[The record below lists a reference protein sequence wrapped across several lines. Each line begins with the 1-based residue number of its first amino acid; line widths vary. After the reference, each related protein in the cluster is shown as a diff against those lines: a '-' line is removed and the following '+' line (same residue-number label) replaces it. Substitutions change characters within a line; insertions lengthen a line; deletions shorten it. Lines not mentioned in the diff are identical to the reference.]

1 MVENDLF
8 PAIAESEEML
18 SSSPKNNFWQM
29 FLRFF
34 LRRVWWI
41 GGITFFTTTVAL
53 VIAFL
58 KPSIYKGN
66 FYLLV
71 EPITAAG
78 KLSNSSTLTRTEGI
92 PEEALVSLDYPTNL
106 IFLQSPGMTLRI
118 AQDVS
123 KKIDRKQ
130 VNEIWKDLR
139 ENFEVEWARSPTTG
153 PTKIFKVSYK
163 GEDPTEVQ
171 TVLDIASE
179 TFVKYST
186 EDRETSIKAGVKFI
200 DKQLPALQQTL
211 NNLKNKQKQIRQQ
224 YDLVDPTAKNALLL
238 EQVDELSKQKATI
251 ERQLLSL
258 KTLSK
263 SLQQQLGISSEDA
276 LVLASLNQ
284 DPERLSLQK
293 ELLDIQSQL
302 INTQSVFTDKSVRV
316 ENLEERSRNVS
327 NLLRKRTQELLKQ
340 FSTSVSINS
349 PILGDFQ
356 DPIRLKLIEQFV
368 DTTNQIKA
376 LESQL
381 PSLSSERQQVDDT
394 VKKLPIIINQY
405 TALEREIKLTE
416 EVLDKLLVQR
426 ETLKVE
432 SAQELPWQL
441 ISKPQIPLDEKGLP
455 SGEAPK
461 RLNIILAGFGGGL
474 LLSTLFTFFW
484 EKYKDIFFSADDVED
499 ILALPLFGRVPK
511 YHNSVVSKSP
521 PFSLKKSQQSKVS
534 KQPKIS
540 KQASTS
546 QKLESLERLENDAT
560 LAPSKNIAD
569 KSLNNNSLPLNWLV
583 FVNVFDDMY
592 AELSFYYRT
601 PPLRAITISSI
612 EPGDGQSLVALNLA
626 IAATKKGKRV
636 LLVDASGKKST
647 LCHRLNLTGQKG
659 FNYLLTHNVDLES
672 VIQEVPQN
680 SNLYVVASSTEDR
693 ISSQHLWSKMEY
705 IMSEFQERFD
715 LVIYDLPHFNETT
728 DVYFMTACTDGMLL
742 VVGVNKTKQSS
753 AKKVLKKA
761 SDLRLPLLGAIANFV
776 EME

>member
-8 PAIAESEEML
+8 PAIAETEEML
-18 SSSPKNNFWQM
+18 PSPPKNNFWQM
-29 FLRFF
+29 FLRFC
-34 LRRVWWI
+34 LRRIWWI
-41 GGITFFTTTVAL
+41 GGFTFFATTVAL
-53 VIAFL
+53 AMAFR
-58 KPSIYKGN
+58 KPSIYQGN

-92 PEEALVSLDYPTNL
+92 PQEALVSLDYPTNL

-123 KKIDRKQ
+123 KKISRRPI
-130 VNEIWKDLR
+130 NAIWKDLR
-139 ENFEVEWARSPTTG
+139 DNFEVEWVKSATTG

-179 TFVKYST
+179 TFVTYST

-238 EQVDELSKQKATI
+238 EQVDDLTKQKTTI

-258 KTLSK
+258 KTLST
-263 SLQQQLGISSEDA
+263 SLQQQLGISSADA

-302 INTQSVFTDKSVRV
+302 INAQSVFTDKSVRV
-316 ENLEERSRNVS
+316 ENLEERSRNVR

-340 FSTSVSINS
+340 FSTSVSIDS
-349 PILGDFQ
+349 SILSDFQ

-368 DTTNQIKA
+368 ETTNQIKA

-381 PSLSSERQQVDDT
+381 PSISSERQQVDDT
-394 VKKLPIIINQY
+394 VKKLPSIINQY

-461 RLNIILAGFGGGL
+461 RLNLILAGFGGGL
-474 LLSTLFTFFW
+474 LLSVLLAFFW

-499 ILALPLFGRVPK
+499 VLALPLFGRVPQ
-511 YHNSVVSKSP
+511 YDTSVVLKSRT
-521 PFSLKKSQQSKVS
+521 FSVKKSQHSKVS
-534 KQPKIS
+534 KQPN
-540 KQASTS
+540 TS
-546 QKLESLERLENDAT
+546 RKSGPLERLKNVAT
-560 LAPSKNIAD
+560 LDPPNNIAN
-569 KSLNNNSLPLNWLV
+569 KSWNNNSLPLNWLI

-612 EPGDGQSLVALNLA
+612 EPGDGQSLIALNLA

-680 SNLYVVASSTEDR
+680 SNLYVVASPTEDR
-693 ISSQHLWSKMEY
+693 ISSQHLWSRMEY
-705 IMSEFQERFD
+705 IMSELQERFD

-728 DVYFMTACTDGMLL
+728 DVYFMTSCTDGMLL

-753 AKKVLKKA
+753 TKKVLKKA
-761 SDLRLPLLGAIANFV
+761 TDLRLPLLGAIANFV
-776 EME
+776 EPE

>member
-8 PAIAESEEML
+8 PALAETEETL
-18 SSSPKNNFWQM
+18 QQLPLYKTFFWK
-29 FLRFF
+29 FFIRFF
-34 LRRVWWI
+34 LRRIWWI
-41 GGITFFTTTVAL
+41 GGITFFTTTVVL

-92 PEEALVSLDYPTNL
+92 PQEALVSLDYPTNL

-123 KKIDRKQ
+123 KKISRRPI
-130 VNEIWKDLR
+130 NAIWKDLR
-139 ENFEVEWARSPTTG
+139 ENFEVEWVKSSTTG
-153 PTKIFKVSYK
+153 PTKIFRVTYK

-200 DKQLPALQQTL
+200 DKQLPAVQQTL

-238 EQVDELSKQKATI
+238 EQVDELSKQKSTI

-461 RLNIILAGFGGGL
+461 RLNLILAGFGGGL
-474 LLSTLFTFFW
+474 LLSTLLAFFW
-484 EKYKDIFFSADDVED
+484 EKYKDVFFSAEDIED
-499 ILALPLFGRVPK
+499 ILALPVFGRVPK
-511 YHNSVVSKSP
+511 YDTSVVSKSR

-540 KQASTS
+540 KQPNKS
-546 QKLESLERLENDAT
+546 QKLESLERLENAAT
-560 LAPSKNIAD
+560 LAD
-569 KSLNNNSLPLNWLV
+569 KSWNNNSLPLNWLV

-612 EPGDGQSLVALNLA
+612 EPGDGQSLIALNLA

-647 LCHRLNLTGQKG
+647 LCHRFNLTGQKG
-659 FNYLLTHNVDLES
+659 FNYLLTHNIDLES

-680 SNLYVVASSTEDR
+680 SNLYVVASSTEDK

-705 IMSEFQERFD
+705 IMSELQERFD
-715 LVIYDLPHFNETT
+715 LVIYELPHFNETT
-728 DVYFMTACTDGMLL
+728 DVYFMTSCTDGMLL

-776 EME
+776 EIE

>member
-1 MVENDLF
+1 VVENDLF
-8 PAIAESEEML
+8 PAIAETEEML
-18 SSSPKNNFWQM
+18 PSSPKNNFWQM
-29 FLRFF
+29 FIRFS
-34 LRRVWWI
+34 LRRIWWI
-41 GGITFFTTTVAL
+41 GGITFFTTTVGL

-58 KPSIYKGN
+58 RPSIYAGN

-92 PEEALVSLDYPTNL
+92 PQEALVSLDYPTNL

-123 KKIDRKQ
+123 KQISRRPI
-130 VNEIWKDLR
+130 NAIWKDLR
-139 ENFEVEWARSPTTG
+139 ENFEVEWVRSQTTG
-153 PTKIFKVSYK
+153 PTKIFKVTYK
-163 GEDPTEVQ
+163 GKDPTEVQ

-179 TFVKYST
+179 TFVKYSS

-238 EQVDELSKQKATI
+238 EQVDDLSKQKSTI

-258 KTLSK
+258 KTLST
-263 SLQQQLGISSEDA
+263 SLQQQLGISSQDA

-316 ENLEERSRNVS
+316 ESLEERSRNVS

-340 FSTSVSINS
+340 FSTSVSIDS
-349 PILGDFQ
+349 PILSDFQ
-356 DPIRLKLIEQFV
+356 DPICLKLIEQFV

-394 VKKLPIIINQY
+394 VKKLPSIINQY
-405 TALEREIKLTE
+405 TALEREIKLAE
-416 EVLDKLLVQR
+416 EVLDKLLIQR

-455 SGEAPK
+455 TGDAPK

-474 LLSTLFTFFW
+474 LLSTLLAFFW

-511 YHNSVVSKSP
+511 YDTSVFSKSL
-521 PFSLKKSQQSKVS
+521 PFSLKKFQRSKAS
-534 KQPKIS
+534 KQPK
-540 KQASTS
+540 KS
-546 QKLESLERLENDAT
+546 QKLERLERLENVAT
-560 LAPSKNIAD
+560 RDLPKNIAD
-569 KSLNNNSLPLNWLV
+569 KSWNSNSPPSNWLV

-601 PPLRAITISSI
+601 PPLRAITISSV
-612 EPGDGQSLVALNLA
+612 EAGDGQSLIALNLA

-636 LLVDASGKKST
+636 LLVDASGKNST

-659 FNYLLTHNVDLES
+659 FNYLLTHNIDLES
-672 VIQEVPQN
+672 VIQQVPQN

-693 ISSQHLWSKMEY
+693 ISSQHLWSRMEY
-705 IMSEFQERFD
+705 IMSELQERFD

-728 DVYFMTACTDGMLL
+728 DVYFMTSCTDGMLL
-742 VVGVNKTKQSS
+742 VVGVNKTKQSA

-761 SDLRLPLLGAIANFV
+761 TDLRLPLLGAIANFV
-776 EME
+776 ELE

>member
-1 MVENDLF
+1 MVENDLS
-8 PAIAESEEML
+8 PAIAETEETL
-18 SSSPKNNFWQM
+18 QQLPLYKTFFWK
-29 FLRFF
+29 FCIRFF
-34 LRRVWWI
+34 LRRIWWI
-41 GGITFFTTTVAL
+41 GSLTFFTTTVAL
-53 VIAFL
+53 AMAFR
-58 KPSIYKGN
+58 KPSIYQGN

-92 PEEALVSLDYPTNL
+92 PQEALVSLDYPTNL

-123 KKIDRKQ
+123 KKISRRPI
-130 VNEIWKDLR
+130 NAIWKDLR
-139 ENFEVEWARSPTTG
+139 DNFEVEWVKSATTG

-163 GEDPTEVQ
+163 GQDPTEVQ

-179 TFVKYST
+179 TFVTYST

-238 EQVDELSKQKATI
+238 EQVDDLTKQKTTI

-258 KTLSK
+258 KTLST
-263 SLQQQLGISSEDA
+263 SLQQQLGISSADA

-302 INTQSVFTDKSVRV
+302 INAQSVFTDKSVRV
-316 ENLEERSRNVS
+316 ENLEERSRNVR

-340 FSTSVSINS
+340 FSTSVSIDS
-349 PILGDFQ
+349 PILSDFQ

-368 DTTNQIKA
+368 ETTNQIKA

-381 PSLSSERQQVDDT
+381 PSISSERQQVDDT
-394 VKKLPIIINQY
+394 VKKLPSIINQY

-461 RLNIILAGFGGGL
+461 RLNLILAGFGGGL
-474 LLSTLFTFFW
+474 LLSVLLAFFW
-484 EKYKDIFFSADDVED
+484 EKYKDVFFSADDIED
-499 ILALPLFGRVPK
+499 ILALPLFGRVPQ
-511 YHNSVVSKSP
+511 YDTSVVSKSRT
-521 PFSLKKSQQSKVS
+521 FSVKKSQHSKVS
-534 KQPKIS
+534 KQPN
-540 KQASTS
+540 TS
-546 QKLESLERLENDAT
+546 RKSGPLERLKNVAT
-560 LAPSKNIAD
+560 LDPPNNIAN
-569 KSLNNNSLPLNWLV
+569 KSWNNNSIPLNWLI

-636 LLVDASGKKST
+636 LLVDASGKRST

-680 SNLYVVASSTEDR
+680 SNLYVVASPTEDR
-693 ISSQHLWSKMEY
+693 ISSQHLWSRMEY
-705 IMSEFQERFD
+705 IMSELQERFD

-728 DVYFMTACTDGMLL
+728 DVYFMTSCTDGMLL

-753 AKKVLKKA
+753 TKKVLKKA
-761 SDLRLPLLGAIANFV
+761 TDLRLPLLGAIANFV
-776 EME
+776 EPE

>member
-8 PAIAESEEML
+8 PAIAETEEIL
-18 SSSPKNNFWQM
+18 PSSSKNNFWQM

-41 GGITFFTTTVAL
+41 GGFTFFTTTVAL
-53 VIAFL
+53 VFAFL
-58 KPSIYKGN
+58 KPSIYTGN

-92 PEEALVSLDYPTNL
+92 PQEALVSLDYPTNL

-123 KKIDRKQ
+123 KRISRRPINA
-130 VNEIWKDLR
+130 VWKDLR
-139 ENFEVEWARSPTTG
+139 ENFEVEWARSATTG
-153 PTKIFKVSYK
+153 PTKIFKVSYR

-200 DKQLPALQQTL
+200 DKQLPSLQQTL

-224 YDLVDPTAKNALLL
+224 HDLVDPTAKNALLL
-238 EQVDELSKQKATI
+238 EQVDDLSKQKSTI

-258 KTLSK
+258 NTLSK
-263 SLQQQLGISSEDA
+263 SLQQQLGISSADA

-293 ELLDIQSQL
+293 ELLEIQSQL

-340 FSTSVSINS
+340 FSTSVSIDS
-349 PILGDFQ
+349 PILSDFQ

-368 DTTNQIKA
+368 ETTNQIKA

-394 VKKLPIIINQY
+394 VKKLPTIINQY

-455 SGEAPK
+455 SGDAPK
-461 RLNIILAGFGGGL
+461 RLNLIMAGFGGGL
-474 LLSTLFTFFW
+474 LLSTLLVFFW
-484 EKYKDIFFSADDVED
+484 EKYKDVFFSADDIED

-511 YHNSVVSKSP
+511 YDNSVFSKFRP
-521 PFSLKKSQQSKVS
+521 LSLKKSHQSKGS
-534 KQPKIS
+534 KQSKKSPKS
-540 KQASTS
+540 GP
-546 QKLESLERLENDAT
+546 LERLENVAT
-560 LAPSKNIAD
+560 LERPNNIAD
-569 KSLNNNSLPLNWLV
+569 KSWNNNSPPLNWLV

-612 EPGDGQSLVALNLA
+612 EPGDGQSLIALNLA

-636 LLVDASGKKST
+636 LLVDASGKKSM
-647 LCHRLNLTGQKG
+647 LCHQLNLTGQKG

-672 VIQEVPQN
+672 VIQQVPQN
-680 SNLYVVASSTEDR
+680 SNLYVVASPTEDR
-693 ISSQHLWSKMEY
+693 ISSQHLWSRMEY
-705 IMSEFQERFD
+705 IMSELQERFD

-728 DVYFMTACTDGMLL
+728 DVYFMTSCTDGMLL
-742 VVGVNKTKQSS
+742 VVGVNKTKHSS

-761 SDLRLPLLGAIANFV
+761 TDLRLPLLGAIANFV
-776 EME
+776 EIE

>member
-8 PAIAESEEML
+8 PAIAETEEIL
-18 SSSPKNNFWQM
+18 PSPPKNNFWQM

-34 LRRVWWI
+34 VRRVWWI
-41 GGITFFTTTVAL
+41 GGFTFFTTTVAL

-58 KPSIYKGN
+58 RPSTYTGN

-78 KLSNSSTLTRTEGI
+78 KLSNSSTLTRTQGI
-92 PEEALVSLDYPTNL
+92 PQEELVSLDYPTNL

-118 AQDVS
+118 ARDVS
-123 KKIDRKQ
+123 QKVSRRQI
-130 VNEIWKDLR
+130 NEIWKDLR
-139 ENFEVEWARSPTTG
+139 ENFSVEWVRSAATG

-163 GEDPTEVQ
+163 GEDPTEVK

-179 TFVKYST
+179 TFVKYSS

-238 EQVDELSKQKATI
+238 EQVDELTKQKSTI

-258 KTLSK
+258 KTLST
-263 SLQQQLGISSEDA
+263 SLQQQLGISSADA

-293 ELLDIQSQL
+293 ELLEIQSQL

-327 NLLRKRTQELLKQ
+327 NLLRKRTEELLKQ

-349 PILGDFQ
+349 PILSDFQ

-368 DTTNQIKA
+368 ETTNQIKA

-394 VKKLPIIINQY
+394 VKKLPTIINQY

-441 ISKPQIPLDEKGLP
+441 ISKPQIPLDEKGFP
-455 SGEAPK
+455 SGDAPN
-461 RLNIILAGFGGGL
+461 RLNIILAGFSGGL
-474 LLSTLFTFFW
+474 LLSTLLVFCW
-484 EKYKDIFFSADDVED
+484 EKYKDLFFSADDIED
-499 ILALPLFGRVPK
+499 VLALPLFGRVPK
-511 YHNSVVSKSP
+511 YDASVFSKSP
-521 PFSLKKSQQSKVS
+521 PLSVKKSQQSKVS
-534 KQPKIS
+534 KQPK
-540 KQASTS
+540 KLQTS
-546 QKLESLERLENDAT
+546 NSLERLESVAT
-560 LAPSKNIAD
+560 LDFPKNSAD
-569 KSLNNNSLPLNWLV
+569 KSWNNPSPPLNWLV

-612 EPGDGQSLVALNLA
+612 EPGDGQSLIALNLA

-680 SNLYVVASSTEDR
+680 SNLYVVASPTEDR
-693 ISSQHLWSKMEY
+693 ISSQHLWSRMEY
-705 IMSEFQERFD
+705 IMSELQERFD

-728 DVYFMTACTDGMLL
+728 DVYFMTSCTDGMLL
-742 VVGVNKTKQSS
+742 VVGVNKTKHSS

-761 SDLRLPLLGAIANFV
+761 NDLRLPLLGAIANFV
-776 EME
+776 ELE

>member
-8 PAIAESEEML
+8 PAIAETEEML
-18 SSSPKNNFWQM
+18 PSSPKNNFWQM
-29 FLRFF
+29 FIRFS
-34 LRRVWWI
+34 LRRIWWI
-41 GGITFFTTTVAL
+41 GGITFFTTTVGL

-58 KPSIYKGN
+58 RPSIYAGN

-92 PEEALVSLDYPTNL
+92 PQEALVSLDYPTNL

-123 KKIDRKQ
+123 KQISRRPINA
-130 VNEIWKDLR
+130 VWKDLR
-139 ENFEVEWARSPTTG
+139 ENFEVEWVRSQTTG
-153 PTKIFKVSYK
+153 PTKIFKVTYK

-179 TFVKYST
+179 TFVKYSS

-238 EQVDELSKQKATI
+238 EQVDDLSKQKSTI

-258 KTLSK
+258 KTLST
-263 SLQQQLGISSEDA
+263 SLQQQLGISSQDA

-316 ENLEERSRNVS
+316 ESLEERSRNVS

-340 FSTSVSINS
+340 FSTSVSIDS
-349 PILGDFQ
+349 PILSDFQ

-394 VKKLPIIINQY
+394 VKKLPSIINQY
-405 TALEREIKLTE
+405 TALEREIKLAE
-416 EVLDKLLVQR
+416 EVLDKLLIQR

-455 SGEAPK
+455 TGDAPK

-474 LLSTLFTFFW
+474 LLSTLLAFFW

-511 YHNSVVSKSP
+511 YDTSVFSKSL
-521 PFSLKKSQQSKVS
+521 PFSLKKFQRSKAS
-534 KQPKIS
+534 KQPK
-540 KQASTS
+540 KS
-546 QKLESLERLENDAT
+546 QKLERLERLENVAT
-560 LAPSKNIAD
+560 RDLPKNIAD
-569 KSLNNNSLPLNWLV
+569 KSWNSNSPPSNWLV

-601 PPLRAITISSI
+601 PPLRAITISSV
-612 EPGDGQSLVALNLA
+612 EAGDGQSLIALNLA

-636 LLVDASGKKST
+636 LLVDASGKNST

-659 FNYLLTHNVDLES
+659 FNYLLTHNIDLES
-672 VIQEVPQN
+672 VIQQVPQN

-693 ISSQHLWSKMEY
+693 ISSQHLWSRMEY
-705 IMSEFQERFD
+705 IMSELQERFD

-728 DVYFMTACTDGMLL
+728 DVYFMTSCTDGMLL
-742 VVGVNKTKQSS
+742 VVGVNKTKQSA

-761 SDLRLPLLGAIANFV
+761 TDLRLPLLGAIANFV
-776 EME
+776 EIE

>member
-8 PAIAESEEML
+8 PAIAETEETL
-18 SSSPKNNFWQM
+18 QQLPLYKTFFWK
-29 FLRFF
+29 FFIRFF
-34 LRRVWWI
+34 LRRIWWI
-41 GGITFFTTTVAL
+41 GGITFFTTTVVL

-92 PEEALVSLDYPTNL
+92 PQEALVSLDYPTNL

-123 KKIDRKQ
+123 KKISRRPI
-130 VNEIWKDLR
+130 NAIWKDLR
-139 ENFEVEWARSPTTG
+139 ENFEVEWVKSSTTG
-153 PTKIFKVSYK
+153 PTKIFRVTYK

-238 EQVDELSKQKATI
+238 EQVDELSKQKSTI

-461 RLNIILAGFGGGL
+461 RLNLILAGFGGGL
-474 LLSTLFTFFW
+474 LLSTLLAFFW
-484 EKYKDIFFSADDVED
+484 EKYKDVFFSAEDIED
-499 ILALPLFGRVPK
+499 ILALPVFGRVPK
-511 YHNSVVSKSP
+511 YDTSVVSKSR

-540 KQASTS
+540 KQPNKS
-546 QKLESLERLENDAT
+546 QKLESLERLENAAT
-560 LAPSKNIAD
+560 LAD
-569 KSLNNNSLPLNWLV
+569 KSWNNNSLPLNWLV

-680 SNLYVVASSTEDR
+680 SNLYVVASPTEDR
-693 ISSQHLWSKMEY
+693 ISSQHLWSRMEY
-705 IMSEFQERFD
+705 IMSELQERFD

-728 DVYFMTACTDGMLL
+728 DVYFMTSCTDGMLL
-742 VVGVNKTKQSS
+742 VVGVNKTKHSS

-761 SDLRLPLLGAIANFV
+761 TDLRLPLLGAIANFV
-776 EME
+776 EPE

>member
-8 PAIAESEEML
+8 PAIAETEEML
-18 SSSPKNNFWQM
+18 PSSPKNNFWQM
-29 FLRFF
+29 FVRFS
-34 LRRVWWI
+34 LRRIWWI
-41 GGITFFTTTVAL
+41 GGITFFTTTVGLA
-53 VIAFL
+53 IAFL
-58 KPSIYKGN
+58 KPSIYAGN

-92 PEEALVSLDYPTNL
+92 PQEALVSLDYPTNL

-123 KKIDRKQ
+123 KQISRRPINA
-130 VNEIWKDLR
+130 VWKDLR
-139 ENFEVEWARSPTTG
+139 ENFEVEWVRSSATG
-153 PTKIFKVSYK
+153 PTKIFKVTYK

-179 TFVKYST
+179 TFVKYSS

-211 NNLKNKQKQIRQQ
+211 SNLKNKQKQIRQQ

-238 EQVDELSKQKATI
+238 EQVDDLSKQKMTI

-258 KTLSK
+258 KTLST
-263 SLQQQLGISSEDA
+263 SLQQQLGISSQDA

-302 INTQSVFTDKSVRV
+302 INTQSVFTDKSVKV

-340 FSTSVSINS
+340 FSTSVSIDS
-349 PILGDFQ
+349 PILSDFQ

-368 DTTNQIKA
+368 ETTNQIKA

-381 PSLSSERQQVDDT
+381 PSLTSERQQVDDT
-394 VKKLPIIINQY
+394 VKKLPTIINQY
-405 TALEREIKLTE
+405 TALEREIKLAE

-441 ISKPQIPLDEKGLP
+441 ISKPQIPLDEKGFP
-455 SGEAPK
+455 TGDAPK
-461 RLNIILAGFGGGL
+461 RLEIILAGFGGGL
-474 LLSTLFTFFW
+474 LLSTLLAFFW

-499 ILALPLFGRVPK
+499 VLALPLFGRVPR
-511 YHNSVVSKSP
+511 YDTSVFSKSL
-521 PFSLKKSQQSKVS
+521 PFSLKKARQSKVS
-534 KQPKIS
+534 KQPK
-540 KQASTS
+540 KL
-546 QKLESLERLENDAT
+546 QKLESLERAESVAT
-560 LAPSKNIAD
+560 LDPPQNIAD
-569 KSLNNNSLPLNWLV
+569 KSWNSNSPPPNWLV

-601 PPLRAITISSI
+601 PPLRAITISSV
-612 EPGDGQSLVALNLA
+612 EPGDGQSLIALNLA

-636 LLVDASGKKST
+636 LLVDASGKNST

-659 FNYLLTHNVDLES
+659 FNYLLTHNIDLES
-672 VIQEVPQN
+672 VIQQVPQN

-693 ISSQHLWSKMEY
+693 ISSQHLWSRMEY
-705 IMSEFQERFD
+705 IMSELQERFD

-728 DVYFMTACTDGMLL
+728 DVYFMTSCTDGMLL
-742 VVGVNKTKQSS
+742 VVGVNKTKQSA

-761 SDLRLPLLGAIANFV
+761 TDLRLPLLGAIANFV
-776 EME
+776 ELE

>member
-1 MVENDLF
+1 VVENDLF
-8 PAIAESEEML
+8 PAIAETEEIFP
-18 SSSPKNNFWQM
+18 SSPKNNFGQM

-41 GGITFFTTTVAL
+41 GGFTFFSTTAVL

-58 KPSIYKGN
+58 KPSIYTGN

-92 PEEALVSLDYPTNL
+92 PQDALVSLDYPTNL

-123 KKIDRKQ
+123 KKISRRPI
-130 VNEIWKDLR
+130 NAIWKDLR
-139 ENFEVEWARSPTTG
+139 ENFEVEWARSATTG

-200 DKQLPALQQTL
+200 DKQLPSLQQTL

-238 EQVDELSKQKATI
+238 EQVDDLGKQKSTI

-258 KTLSK
+258 KTLST
-263 SLQQQLGISSEDA
+263 SLQQQLGISSADA

-302 INTQSVFTDKSVRV
+302 INAQSVFTDKSVRV
-316 ENLEERSRNVS
+316 ENLEERSRNVN

-340 FSTSVSINS
+340 FSTSVSIDS
-349 PILGDFQ
+349 PILSDFQ

-368 DTTNQIKA
+368 ETTNQIKA

-381 PSLSSERQQVDDT
+381 PSISSERQQVDDT
-394 VKKLPIIINQY
+394 VKKLPTIINQY

-455 SGEAPK
+455 SGDAPK
-461 RLNIILAGFGGGL
+461 RFNLILAGFGGGL
-474 LLSTLFTFFW
+474 LLSTLLVFFW
-484 EKYKDIFFSADDVED
+484 EKYKDVFFSADDIED

-511 YHNSVVSKSP
+511 YDNATFSKLRPLNS
-521 PFSLKKSQQSKVS
+521 KKSHQSKAS
-534 KQPKIS
+534 KQPKKS
-540 KQASTS
+540 RKSGP
-546 QKLESLERLENDAT
+546 LERLENVST
-560 LAPSKNIAD
+560 LDQPNNSAD
-569 KSLNNNSLPLNWLV
+569 KSWNNNSPPLNWLV

-612 EPGDGQSLVALNLA
+612 EPGDGQSFIALNLA

-636 LLVDASGKKST
+636 LLVDASGKKTT

-680 SNLYVVASSTEDR
+680 SNLYVVASPTEDR
-693 ISSQHLWSKMEY
+693 ISSQHLWSRMEY
-705 IMSEFQERFD
+705 IMSELQERFD

-728 DVYFMTACTDGMLL
+728 DVYFMTSCTDGMLL
-742 VVGVNKTKQSS
+742 VVGVDKTKQSS

-761 SDLRLPLLGAIANFV
+761 NDLRLPLLGAIANFV
-776 EME
+776 EIE

>member
-1 MVENDLF
+1 VVENDLF
-8 PAIAESEEML
+8 PAIAETEEML
-18 SSSPKNNFWQM
+18 PSSPKNNFWQM
-29 FLRFF
+29 FIRFS
-34 LRRVWWI
+34 LRRIWWI
-41 GGITFFTTTVAL
+41 GGITFFTTTVGL

-58 KPSIYKGN
+58 RPSIYAGN

-92 PEEALVSLDYPTNL
+92 PQEALVSLDYPTNL

-123 KKIDRKQ
+123 KQISRRPI
-130 VNEIWKDLR
+130 NAIWKDLR
-139 ENFEVEWARSPTTG
+139 ENFEVEWVRSQTTG
-153 PTKIFKVSYK
+153 PTKIFKVTYK
-163 GEDPTEVQ
+163 GKDPTEVQ

-179 TFVKYST
+179 TFVKYSS

-238 EQVDELSKQKATI
+238 EQVDDLSKQKSTI

-258 KTLSK
+258 KTLST
-263 SLQQQLGISSEDA
+263 SLQQQLGISSQDA

-316 ENLEERSRNVS
+316 ESLEERSRNVS

-340 FSTSVSINS
+340 FSTSVSIDS
-349 PILGDFQ
+349 PILSDFQ

-394 VKKLPIIINQY
+394 VKKLPSIINQY
-405 TALEREIKLTE
+405 TALEREIKLAE
-416 EVLDKLLVQR
+416 EVLDKLLIQR

-455 SGEAPK
+455 TGDAPK

-474 LLSTLFTFFW
+474 LLSTLLAFFW

-511 YHNSVVSKSP
+511 YDTSVFSKSL
-521 PFSLKKSQQSKVS
+521 PFSLKKFQRSKAS
-534 KQPKIS
+534 KQPK
-540 KQASTS
+540 KS
-546 QKLESLERLENDAT
+546 QKLERLERLENVAT
-560 LAPSKNIAD
+560 RDLPKNIAD
-569 KSLNNNSLPLNWLV
+569 KSWNSNSPPSNWLV

-601 PPLRAITISSI
+601 PPLRAITISSV
-612 EPGDGQSLVALNLA
+612 EAGDGQSLIALNLA

-636 LLVDASGKKST
+636 LLVDASGKNST

-659 FNYLLTHNVDLES
+659 FNYLLTHNIDLES
-672 VIQEVPQN
+672 VIQQVPQN

-693 ISSQHLWSKMEY
+693 ISSQHLWSRMEY
-705 IMSEFQERFD
+705 IMSELQERFD

-728 DVYFMTACTDGMLL
+728 DVYFMTSCTDGMLL
-742 VVGVNKTKQSS
+742 VVGVNKTKQSA

-761 SDLRLPLLGAIANFV
+761 TDLRLPLLGAIANFV
-776 EME
+776 EIE

>member
-1 MVENDLF
+1 VVENDLF
-8 PAIAESEEML
+8 PAIAETEEML
-18 SSSPKNNFWQM
+18 PSSPKNNFWQM
-29 FLRFF
+29 FIRFS
-34 LRRVWWI
+34 LRRIWWI
-41 GGITFFTTTVAL
+41 GGITFFTTTVGL

-58 KPSIYKGN
+58 RPSIYAGN

-92 PEEALVSLDYPTNL
+92 PQEALVSLDYPTNL

-123 KKIDRKQ
+123 KQISRRPI
-130 VNEIWKDLR
+130 NAIWKDLR
-139 ENFEVEWARSPTTG
+139 ENFEVEWVRSQTTG
-153 PTKIFKVSYK
+153 PTKIFKVTYK
-163 GEDPTEVQ
+163 GKDPTEVQ

-179 TFVKYST
+179 TFVKYSS

-238 EQVDELSKQKATI
+238 EQVDDLSKQKSTI

-258 KTLSK
+258 KTLST
-263 SLQQQLGISSEDA
+263 SLQQQLGISSQDA

-316 ENLEERSRNVS
+316 ESLEERSRNVS

-340 FSTSVSINS
+340 FSTSVSIDS
-349 PILGDFQ
+349 PILSDFQ
-356 DPIRLKLIEQFV
+356 DPICLKLIEQFV

-394 VKKLPIIINQY
+394 VKKLPSIINQY
-405 TALEREIKLTE
+405 TALEREIKLAE
-416 EVLDKLLVQR
+416 EVLDKLLIQR

-455 SGEAPK
+455 TGDAPK

-474 LLSTLFTFFW
+474 LLSTLLAFFW

-511 YHNSVVSKSP
+511 YDTSVFSKSL
-521 PFSLKKSQQSKVS
+521 PFSLKKFQRSKAS
-534 KQPKIS
+534 KQPK
-540 KQASTS
+540 KS
-546 QKLESLERLENDAT
+546 QKLERLERLENVAT
-560 LAPSKNIAD
+560 RDLPKNIAD
-569 KSLNNNSLPLNWLV
+569 KSWNSNSPPSNWLV

-601 PPLRAITISSI
+601 PPLRAITISSV
-612 EPGDGQSLVALNLA
+612 EAGDGQSLIALNLA

-636 LLVDASGKKST
+636 LLVDASGKNST

-659 FNYLLTHNVDLES
+659 FNYLLTHNIDLES
-672 VIQEVPQN
+672 VIQQVPQN

-693 ISSQHLWSKMEY
+693 ISSQHLWSRMEY
-705 IMSEFQERFD
+705 IMSELQERFD

-728 DVYFMTACTDGMLL
+728 DVYFMTSCTDGMLL
-742 VVGVNKTKQSS
+742 VVGVNKTKQSA

-761 SDLRLPLLGAIANFV
+761 TDLRLPLLGAIANL
-776 EME
+776 

>member
-8 PAIAESEEML
+8 PAIAETEETL
-18 SSSPKNNFWQM
+18 QQLPLYKTFFWK
-29 FLRFF
+29 FFIRFF
-34 LRRVWWI
+34 LRRIWWI
-41 GGITFFTTTVAL
+41 GGITFFTTTVVL

-92 PEEALVSLDYPTNL
+92 PQEALVSLDYPTNL

-123 KKIDRKQ
+123 KKISRRPI
-130 VNEIWKDLR
+130 NAIWKDLR
-139 ENFEVEWARSPTTG
+139 ENFEVEWVKSSTTG
-153 PTKIFKVSYK
+153 PTKIFRVTYK

-238 EQVDELSKQKATI
+238 EQVDELSKQKSTI

-461 RLNIILAGFGGGL
+461 RLNLILAGFGGGL
-474 LLSTLFTFFW
+474 LLSTLLAFFW
-484 EKYKDIFFSADDVED
+484 EKYKDVFFSAEDIED
-499 ILALPLFGRVPK
+499 ILALPVFGRVPK
-511 YHNSVVSKSP
+511 YDTSVVSKSR

-540 KQASTS
+540 KQPNKS
-546 QKLESLERLENDAT
+546 QKLESLERLENAAT
-560 LAPSKNIAD
+560 LAD
-569 KSLNNNSLPLNWLV
+569 KSWNNNSLPLNWLV

-612 EPGDGQSLVALNLA
+612 EPGDGQSLIALNLA

-647 LCHRLNLTGQKG
+647 LCHRFNLTGQKG
-659 FNYLLTHNVDLES
+659 FNYLLTHNIDLES

-680 SNLYVVASSTEDR
+680 SNLYVVASSTEDK

-705 IMSEFQERFD
+705 IMSELQERFD
-715 LVIYDLPHFNETT
+715 LVIYELPHFNETT
-728 DVYFMTACTDGMLL
+728 DVYFMTSCTDGMLL

-761 SDLRLPLLGAIANFV
+761 SDLRLPLLGVIANFV
-776 EME
+776 EPE

>member
-1 MVENDLF
+1 VVENDLF
-8 PAIAESEEML
+8 PAIAETEEIL
-18 SSSPKNNFWQM
+18 PSSSKNNFWQM

-41 GGITFFTTTVAL
+41 GGFTFFTTTVAL
-53 VIAFL
+53 VFAFL
-58 KPSIYKGN
+58 KPSIYTGN

-92 PEEALVSLDYPTNL
+92 PQEALVSLDYPTNL

-123 KKIDRKQ
+123 KRISRRPINA
-130 VNEIWKDLR
+130 VWKDLR
-139 ENFEVEWARSPTTG
+139 ENFEVEWARSATTG
-153 PTKIFKVSYK
+153 PTKIFKVSYR

-200 DKQLPALQQTL
+200 DKQLPSLQQTL

-224 YDLVDPTAKNALLL
+224 HDLVDPTAKNALLL
-238 EQVDELSKQKATI
+238 EQVDDLSKQKSTI

-258 KTLSK
+258 NTLSK
-263 SLQQQLGISSEDA
+263 SLQQQLGISSADA

-293 ELLDIQSQL
+293 ELLEIQSQL

-340 FSTSVSINS
+340 FSTSVSIDS
-349 PILGDFQ
+349 PILSDFQ

-368 DTTNQIKA
+368 ETTNQIKA

-394 VKKLPIIINQY
+394 VKKLPTIINQY

-455 SGEAPK
+455 SGDAPK
-461 RLNIILAGFGGGL
+461 RLNLIMAGFGGGL
-474 LLSTLFTFFW
+474 LLSTLLVFFW
-484 EKYKDIFFSADDVED
+484 EKYKDVFFSADDIED

-511 YHNSVVSKSP
+511 YDNSVFSKFRP
-521 PFSLKKSQQSKVS
+521 LSLKKSHQSKGS
-534 KQPKIS
+534 KQSKKSPKS
-540 KQASTS
+540 GP
-546 QKLESLERLENDAT
+546 LERLENVAT
-560 LAPSKNIAD
+560 LERPNNIAD
-569 KSLNNNSLPLNWLV
+569 KSWNNNSPPLNWLV

-612 EPGDGQSLVALNLA
+612 EPGDGQSLIALNLA

-636 LLVDASGKKST
+636 LLVDASGKKSM
-647 LCHRLNLTGQKG
+647 LCHQLNLTGQKG

-672 VIQEVPQN
+672 VIQQVPQN
-680 SNLYVVASSTEDR
+680 SNLYVVASPTEDR
-693 ISSQHLWSKMEY
+693 ISSQHLWSRMEY
-705 IMSEFQERFD
+705 IMSELQERFD

-728 DVYFMTACTDGMLL
+728 DVYFMTSCTDGMLL
-742 VVGVNKTKQSS
+742 VVGVNKTKHSS

-761 SDLRLPLLGAIANFV
+761 TDLRLPLLGAIANFV
-776 EME
+776 EIE

>member
-1 MVENDLF
+1 MVENDLS
-8 PAIAESEEML
+8 PAIAETEEML
-18 SSSPKNNFWQM
+18 PSPPKNNFWQM
-29 FLRFF
+29 FLRFC
-34 LRRVWWI
+34 LRRIWWI
-41 GGITFFTTTVAL
+41 GGFTFFATTVAL
-53 VIAFL
+53 VMAFM

-92 PEEALVSLDYPTNL
+92 PQEALVSLDYPTNL

-123 KKIDRKQ
+123 KKISRRPI
-130 VNEIWKDLR
+130 NAIWKDLR
-139 ENFEVEWARSPTTG
+139 DNFEVEWVKSATTG

-163 GEDPTEVQ
+163 GQDPTEVQ

-179 TFVKYST
+179 TFVTYST

-200 DKQLPALQQTL
+200 DKQLPALQKTL

-224 YDLVDPTAKNALLL
+224 YDLVDPTTKNALLL
-238 EQVDELSKQKATI
+238 EQVDDLNKQKTTI

-258 KTLSK
+258 KTLST
-263 SLQQQLGISSEDA
+263 SLQQQLGISSADA

-302 INTQSVFTDKSVRV
+302 INAQSVFTDKSVRV
-316 ENLEERSRNVS
+316 ENLEERSRNVR

-340 FSTSVSINS
+340 FSTSVSIDS
-349 PILGDFQ
+349 PILSDFQ

-368 DTTNQIKA
+368 ETTNQIKA

-381 PSLSSERQQVDDT
+381 PSISSERQQVDDT
-394 VKKLPIIINQY
+394 VKKLPTIINQY

-461 RLNIILAGFGGGL
+461 RLNLILAGFGGGL
-474 LLSTLFTFFW
+474 LLSVLLAFFW
-484 EKYKDIFFSADDVED
+484 EKYKDVFFSADDVED
-499 ILALPLFGRVPK
+499 VLALPLFGRVPQ
-511 YHNSVVSKSP
+511 YDTSVVLKSRT
-521 PFSLKKSQQSKVS
+521 FSVKKSQHSKVS
-534 KQPKIS
+534 KQPN
-540 KQASTS
+540 TS
-546 QKLESLERLENDAT
+546 RKSGPLERLKNVAT
-560 LAPSKNIAD
+560 LDPPNNIAN
-569 KSLNNNSLPLNWLV
+569 KSWNNNSLPLNWLI

-612 EPGDGQSLVALNLA
+612 EPGDGQSLIALNLA

-636 LLVDASGKKST
+636 LLVDASGKRST

-680 SNLYVVASSTEDR
+680 SNLYVVASPTEDR
-693 ISSQHLWSKMEY
+693 ISSQHLWSRMEY
-705 IMSEFQERFD
+705 IMSELQERFD

-728 DVYFMTACTDGMLL
+728 DVYFMTSCTDGMLL
-742 VVGVNKTKQSS
+742 VVGVNKTKQSYT
-753 AKKVLKKA
+753 KKVLKKA
-761 SDLRLPLLGAIANFV
+761 TDLRLPLLGAIANFV
-776 EME
+776 EPE

>member
-8 PAIAESEEML
+8 PAIAETEEML
-18 SSSPKNNFWQM
+18 PSSPKNNFWQM
-29 FLRFF
+29 FVRFS
-34 LRRVWWI
+34 LRRIWWI
-41 GGITFFTTTVAL
+41 GGITFFTTTVGLA
-53 VIAFL
+53 IAFL
-58 KPSIYKGN
+58 KPSIYAGN

-92 PEEALVSLDYPTNL
+92 PQEALVSLDYPTNL

-123 KKIDRKQ
+123 KQISRRPINA
-130 VNEIWKDLR
+130 VWKDLR
-139 ENFEVEWARSPTTG
+139 ENFEVEWVRSSATG
-153 PTKIFKVSYK
+153 PTKIFKVTYK

-179 TFVKYST
+179 TFVKYSS

-238 EQVDELSKQKATI
+238 EQVDDLSKQKSTI

-258 KTLSK
+258 KTLST
-263 SLQQQLGISSEDA
+263 SLQQQLGISSQDA

-293 ELLDIQSQL
+293 ELLDIKSQL
-302 INTQSVFTDKSVRV
+302 INTQSVFTDKSVKV

-340 FSTSVSINS
+340 FSTSVSIDS
-349 PILGDFQ
+349 PILSDFQ

-394 VKKLPIIINQY
+394 VKKLPSIINQY
-405 TALEREIKLTE
+405 TALEREIKLAE

-455 SGEAPK
+455 TGDAPK

-474 LLSTLFTFFW
+474 LLSTLLAFFW

-499 ILALPLFGRVPK
+499 VLALPLFGRVPK
-511 YHNSVVSKSP
+511 YDTSVFSKSL
-521 PFSLKKSQQSKVS
+521 PFSLKKFQRSKAS
-534 KQPKIS
+534 KQPK
-540 KQASTS
+540 KS
-546 QKLESLERLENDAT
+546 QKLERLERLENVAT
-560 LAPSKNIAD
+560 RDLPKNIAD
-569 KSLNNNSLPLNWLV
+569 KSWNSNSPPSNWLV

-601 PPLRAITISSI
+601 PPLRAITISSV
-612 EPGDGQSLVALNLA
+612 EAGDGQSLIALNLA

-659 FNYLLTHNVDLES
+659 FNYLLTHNIDLES
-672 VIQEVPQN
+672 VIQQVPQN

-693 ISSQHLWSKMEY
+693 ISSQHLWSRMEY
-705 IMSEFQERFD
+705 IMSELQERFD

-728 DVYFMTACTDGMLL
+728 DVYFMTSCTDGMLL
-742 VVGVNKTKQSS
+742 VVGVNKTKQSA

-761 SDLRLPLLGAIANFV
+761 TDLRLPLLGAIANFV
-776 EME
+776 ELE

>member
-1 MVENDLF
+1 VVENELF
-8 PAIAESEEML
+8 PAIGESEEML

-29 FLRFF
+29 FPRFF

-92 PEEALVSLDYPTNL
+92 PQEALVSLDYPTNL

-123 KKIDRKQ
+123 KKIDRRPI
-130 VNEIWKDLR
+130 NAIWKDLR

-211 NNLKNKQKQIRQQ
+211 SNLKNKQKQIRQQ

-258 KTLSK
+258 KTLST
-263 SLQQQLGISSEDA
+263 SLQQQLGISSADA

-461 RLNIILAGFGGGL
+461 RLNLILAGFGGGL
-474 LLSTLFTFFW
+474 LLSTLLAFFW

-499 ILALPLFGRVPK
+499 ILGLPLFGRVPK
-511 YHNSVVSKSP
+511 YHNSVVSKSR

-540 KQASTS
+540 KQVKTS
-546 QKLESLERLENDAT
+546 QKLESPERLENDAT

-569 KSLNNNSLPLNWLV
+569 KSWNNNSLPLNWLV
-583 FVNVFDDMY
+583 FVTVFDDMY

-636 LLVDASGKKST
+636 LLVDASGKKTT

-672 VIQEVPQN
+672 VIQEVAQN

-761 SDLRLPLLGAIANFV
+761 SDLRLPILGAIANFV
-776 EME
+776 EIA

>member
-8 PAIAESEEML
+8 PAIAETEEML
-18 SSSPKNNFWQM
+18 PSSPKNNFWQM
-29 FLRFF
+29 FVRFS
-34 LRRVWWI
+34 LRRIWWI
-41 GGITFFTTTVAL
+41 GGITFFTTTVGL

-58 KPSIYKGN
+58 RPSIYAGN

-92 PEEALVSLDYPTNL
+92 PQEALVSLDYPTNL

-123 KKIDRKQ
+123 KQISRRPI
-130 VNEIWKDLR
+130 NAIWKDLR
-139 ENFEVEWARSPTTG
+139 ENFEVEWVRSQTTG
-153 PTKIFKVSYK
+153 PTKIFRVTYK

-179 TFVKYST
+179 TFVKYSS

-238 EQVDELSKQKATI
+238 EQVDDLSKQKSTI

-258 KTLSK
+258 KTLST
-263 SLQQQLGISSEDA
+263 SLQQQLGISSQDA

-316 ENLEERSRNVS
+316 ESLEERSRNVS

-340 FSTSVSINS
+340 FSTSVSIDS
-349 PILGDFQ
+349 PILSDFQ

-394 VKKLPIIINQY
+394 VKKLPSIINQY
-405 TALEREIKLTE
+405 TALEREIKLAE
-416 EVLDKLLVQR
+416 EVLDKLLIQR

-455 SGEAPK
+455 TGDAPK

-474 LLSTLFTFFW
+474 LLSTLLAFFW

-511 YHNSVVSKSP
+511 YDTSVFSKSL
-521 PFSLKKSQQSKVS
+521 PFSLKKFQRSKAS
-534 KQPKIS
+534 KQPK
-540 KQASTS
+540 KS
-546 QKLESLERLENDAT
+546 QKLERLERLENVAT
-560 LAPSKNIAD
+560 RDLPKNIAD
-569 KSLNNNSLPLNWLV
+569 KSWNSNSPPSNWLV

-601 PPLRAITISSI
+601 PPLRAITISSV
-612 EPGDGQSLVALNLA
+612 EAGDGQSLIALNLA

-636 LLVDASGKKST
+636 LLVDASGKNST

-659 FNYLLTHNVDLES
+659 FNYLLTHNIDLES
-672 VIQEVPQN
+672 VIQQVPQN

-693 ISSQHLWSKMEY
+693 ISSQHLWSRMEY
-705 IMSEFQERFD
+705 IMSELQERFD

-728 DVYFMTACTDGMLL
+728 DVYFMTSCTDGMLL
-742 VVGVNKTKQSS
+742 VVGVNKTKQSA

-761 SDLRLPLLGAIANFV
+761 TDLRLPLLGAIANFV
-776 EME
+776 EIE

>member
-8 PAIAESEEML
+8 PAIAETEEML
-18 SSSPKNNFWQM
+18 PSSPKNNFWQM
-29 FLRFF
+29 FVRFS
-34 LRRVWWI
+34 LRRIWWI
-41 GGITFFTTTVAL
+41 GGITFFTTTVGLA
-53 VIAFL
+53 IAFL
-58 KPSIYKGN
+58 KPSIYAGN

-92 PEEALVSLDYPTNL
+92 PQEALVSLDYPTNL

-123 KKIDRKQ
+123 KQISRRPI
-130 VNEIWKDLR
+130 NAIWKDLR
-139 ENFEVEWARSPTTG
+139 ENFEVEWVRSQTTG
-153 PTKIFKVSYK
+153 PTKIFKVTYK
-163 GEDPTEVQ
+163 GKDPTEVQ

-179 TFVKYST
+179 TFVKYSS

-238 EQVDELSKQKATI
+238 EQVDDLSKQKSTI

-258 KTLSK
+258 KTLST
-263 SLQQQLGISSEDA
+263 SLQQQLGISSQDA

-316 ENLEERSRNVS
+316 ESLEERSRNVS

-340 FSTSVSINS
+340 FSTSVSIDS
-349 PILGDFQ
+349 PILSDFQ

-394 VKKLPIIINQY
+394 VKKLPSIINQY
-405 TALEREIKLTE
+405 TALEREIKLAE
-416 EVLDKLLVQR
+416 EVLDKLLIQR

-455 SGEAPK
+455 TGDAPK

-474 LLSTLFTFFW
+474 LLSTLLAFFW

-511 YHNSVVSKSP
+511 YDTSVFSKSL
-521 PFSLKKSQQSKVS
+521 PFSLKKFQRSKAS
-534 KQPKIS
+534 KQPK
-540 KQASTS
+540 KS
-546 QKLESLERLENDAT
+546 QKLERLERLENVAT
-560 LAPSKNIAD
+560 RDLPKNIAD
-569 KSLNNNSLPLNWLV
+569 KSWNSNSPPSNWLV

-601 PPLRAITISSI
+601 PPLRAITISSV
-612 EPGDGQSLVALNLA
+612 EAGDGQSLIALNLA

-636 LLVDASGKKST
+636 LLVDASGKNST

-659 FNYLLTHNVDLES
+659 FNYLLTHNIDLES
-672 VIQEVPQN
+672 VIQQVPQN

-693 ISSQHLWSKMEY
+693 ISSQHLWSRMEY
-705 IMSEFQERFD
+705 IMSELQERFD

-728 DVYFMTACTDGMLL
+728 DVYFMTSCTDGMLL
-742 VVGVNKTKQSS
+742 VVGVNKTKQSA

-761 SDLRLPLLGAIANFV
+761 TDLRLPLLGAIANFV
-776 EME
+776 EIE

>member
-1 MVENDLF
+1 MVENDLS
-8 PAIAESEEML
+8 PAIAETEETL
-18 SSSPKNNFWQM
+18 QQLPLYKTFFWK
-29 FLRFF
+29 FFIRFF
-34 LRRVWWI
+34 LRRIWWI
-41 GGITFFTTTVAL
+41 GGITFFTTTVVL

-92 PEEALVSLDYPTNL
+92 PQEALVSLDYPTNL

-123 KKIDRKQ
+123 KKISRRPI
-130 VNEIWKDLR
+130 NAIWKDLR
-139 ENFEVEWARSPTTG
+139 ENFEVEWVKSSTTG
-153 PTKIFKVSYK
+153 PTKIFRVTYK

-238 EQVDELSKQKATI
+238 EQVDELSKQKSTI

-461 RLNIILAGFGGGL
+461 RLNLILAGFGGGL
-474 LLSTLFTFFW
+474 LLSTLLAFFW
-484 EKYKDIFFSADDVED
+484 EKYKDVFFSAEDIED
-499 ILALPLFGRVPK
+499 ILALPVFGRVPK
-511 YHNSVVSKSP
+511 YDTSVVSKSR

-540 KQASTS
+540 KQPNKS
-546 QKLESLERLENDAT
+546 QKLESLERLENAAT
-560 LAPSKNIAD
+560 LAD
-569 KSLNNNSLPLNWLV
+569 KSWNNNSLPLNWLV

-612 EPGDGQSLVALNLA
+612 EPGDGQSLIALNLA

-647 LCHRLNLTGQKG
+647 LCHRFNLTGQKG
-659 FNYLLTHNVDLES
+659 FNYLLTHNIDLES

-680 SNLYVVASSTEDR
+680 SNLYVVASSTEDK

-705 IMSEFQERFD
+705 IMSELQERFD
-715 LVIYDLPHFNETT
+715 LVIYELPHFNETT
-728 DVYFMTACTDGMLL
+728 DVYFMTSCTDGMLL

-776 EME
+776 EIE

>member
-1 MVENDLF
+1 VVENESF
-8 PAIAESEEML
+8 PAIAETEEML
-18 SSSPKNNFWQM
+18 PLSPKNNFWPM

-34 LRRVWWI
+34 LRRIWWI
-41 GGITFFTTTVAL
+41 AGITFLTTTVAL
-53 VIAFL
+53 VMAFL
-58 KPSIYKGN
+58 RPSIYKGN

-92 PEEALVSLDYPTNL
+92 PQEALVSLDYPTNL

-123 KKIDRKQ
+123 KQISRRPI
-130 VNEIWKDLR
+130 NAIWKDLR
-139 ENFEVEWARSPTTG
+139 DNFQVEWVRSAETG
-153 PTKIFKVSYK
+153 PTKIFKVTYK
-163 GEDPTEVQ
+163 GQDPTEVQ
-171 TVLDIASE
+171 TVLDIASK
-179 TFVKYST
+179 TFVKYSS

-224 YDLVDPTAKNALLL
+224 YDLVDPTAKNGLLL
-238 EQVDELSKQKATI
+238 EQVDDLSKQKSTI

-263 SLQQQLGISSEDA
+263 SLQKQLGISSEDA

-327 NLLRKRTQELLKQ
+327 NLLRKRTEELLKQ

-381 PSLSSERQQVDDT
+381 PSLTSERQQVDDT
-394 VKKLPIIINQY
+394 VKRLPTIINQY
-405 TALEREIKLTE
+405 TALEREIKLAE
-416 EVLDKLLVQR
+416 EVLDKLLIQR

-455 SGEAPK
+455 TGNAPK
-461 RLNIILAGFGGGL
+461 RLEIILAGFGGGL
-474 LLSTLFTFFW
+474 LLSTLLAFFW

-499 ILALPLFGRVPK
+499 ILTLPLFGRVPK
-511 YHNSVVSKSP
+511 YDTSIFSKSR
-521 PFSLKKSQQSKVS
+521 PFSLKKSQQSKAL
-534 KQPKIS
+534 KQPK
-540 KQASTS
+540 KS
-546 QKLESLERLENDAT
+546 QKLESLERAESVAT
-560 LAPSKNIAD
+560 LDPPQNIAD
-569 KSLNNNSLPLNWLV
+569 NSWNSNSPPPNWLV

-612 EPGDGQSLVALNLA
+612 EPGDGQSLIALNLA

-636 LLVDASGKKST
+636 LLVEASGKKST

-659 FNYLLTHNVDLES
+659 FNYLLTHNIDLES

-693 ISSQHLWSKMEY
+693 ISSQHLWSRMEY
-705 IMSEFQERFD
+705 VMSELQERFD

-728 DVYFMTACTDGMLL
+728 DVYFMTSCTDGMLL

-776 EME
+776 EIE

>member
-8 PAIAESEEML
+8 HAIAETEEML
-18 SSSPKNNFWQM
+18 PSSPKNNFWQM
-29 FLRFF
+29 FIRFS
-34 LRRVWWI
+34 LRRIWWI
-41 GGITFFTTTVAL
+41 GGITFFTTTVGL

-58 KPSIYKGN
+58 RPSIYAGN

-92 PEEALVSLDYPTNL
+92 PQEALVSLDYPTNL

-123 KKIDRKQ
+123 KQISRRPINA
-130 VNEIWKDLR
+130 VWKDLR
-139 ENFEVEWARSPTTG
+139 ENFEVEWVRSQTTG
-153 PTKIFKVSYK
+153 PTKIFKVTYK
-163 GEDPTEVQ
+163 GKDPTEVQ

-179 TFVKYST
+179 TFVKYSS

-238 EQVDELSKQKATI
+238 EQVDDLSKQKSTI

-258 KTLSK
+258 KTLST
-263 SLQQQLGISSEDA
+263 SLQQQLGISSQDA

-316 ENLEERSRNVS
+316 ESLEERSRNVS

-340 FSTSVSINS
+340 FSTSVSIDS
-349 PILGDFQ
+349 PILSDFQ

-394 VKKLPIIINQY
+394 VKKLPSIINQY
-405 TALEREIKLTE
+405 TALEREIKLAE
-416 EVLDKLLVQR
+416 EVLDKLLIQR

-455 SGEAPK
+455 TGDAPK

-474 LLSTLFTFFW
+474 LLSTLLAFF
-484 EKYKDIFFSADDVED
+484 
-499 ILALPLFGRVPK
+499 LG
-511 YHNSVVSKSP
+511 
-521 PFSLKKSQQSKVS
+521 
-534 KQPKIS
+534 KI
-540 KQASTS
+540 
-546 QKLESLERLENDAT
+546 
-560 LAPSKNIAD
+560 
-569 KSLNNNSLPLNWLV
+569 
-583 FVNVFDDMY
+583 
-592 AELSFYYRT
+592 
-601 PPLRAITISSI
+601 
-612 EPGDGQSLVALNLA
+612 
-626 IAATKKGKRV
+626 
-636 LLVDASGKKST
+636 
-647 LCHRLNLTGQKG
+647 
-659 FNYLLTHNVDLES
+659 
-672 VIQEVPQN
+672 
-680 SNLYVVASSTEDR
+680 
-693 ISSQHLWSKMEY
+693 
-705 IMSEFQERFD
+705 
-715 LVIYDLPHFNETT
+715 
-728 DVYFMTACTDGMLL
+728 
-742 VVGVNKTKQSS
+742 
-753 AKKVLKKA
+753 
-761 SDLRLPLLGAIANFV
+761 
-776 EME
+776 

>member
-1 MVENDLF
+1 MVENDLS
-8 PAIAESEEML
+8 PAIAETEEML
-18 SSSPKNNFWQM
+18 PSPPKNNFWQM
-29 FLRFF
+29 FLRFC
-34 LRRVWWI
+34 LRRIWWI
-41 GGITFFTTTVAL
+41 GGFTFFATTVAL
-53 VIAFL
+53 VMAFM

-92 PEEALVSLDYPTNL
+92 PQEALVSLDYPTNL

-123 KKIDRKQ
+123 KKISRRPI
-130 VNEIWKDLR
+130 NAIWKDLR
-139 ENFEVEWARSPTTG
+139 DNFEVEWVKSTTTG

-163 GEDPTEVQ
+163 GQDPTEVQ

-179 TFVKYST
+179 TFVTYST

-238 EQVDELSKQKATI
+238 EQVDDLNKQKTTI

-258 KTLSK
+258 KTLST
-263 SLQQQLGISSEDA
+263 SLQQQLGISSADA

-316 ENLEERSRNVS
+316 ENLEERSRNVN
-327 NLLRKRTQELLKQ
+327 NLLKRRTEELLKQ

-381 PSLSSERQQVDDT
+381 PSLTSERQQVDDT
-394 VKKLPIIINQY
+394 VKKLPVIINQY

-461 RLNIILAGFGGGL
+461 RLNLIVAGFGGGL
-474 LLSTLFTFFW
+474 LLSVLLAFFW

-499 ILALPLFGRVPK
+499 VLALPLFGRVPQ
-511 YHNSVVSKSP
+511 YDTSVVSKSR
-521 PFSLKKSQQSKVS
+521 PFSVKKSQQSKVS
-534 KQPKIS
+534 KQPN
-540 KQASTS
+540 TS
-546 QKLESLERLENDAT
+546 RKSGSLERLENVAT
-560 LAPSKNIAD
+560 LDQPNNVAN
-569 KSLNNNSLPLNWLV
+569 KSWNNNSPPLNWLI

-612 EPGDGQSLVALNLA
+612 EPGDGQSLIALNLA

-672 VIQEVPQN
+672 VIQQVPQN
-680 SNLYVVASSTEDR
+680 SNLYVVASPTEDR

-705 IMSEFQERFD
+705 IMSELQERFD

-728 DVYFMTACTDGMLL
+728 DVYFMTSCTDGMLL

-753 AKKVLKKA
+753 TKKVLKKA
-761 SDLRLPLLGAIANFV
+761 TDLRLPLLGAIANFA
-776 EME
+776 ETD

>member
-8 PAIAESEEML
+8 PAIAETEEML
-18 SSSPKNNFWQM
+18 PSPPKNNFWQM
-29 FLRFF
+29 FLRFC
-34 LRRVWWI
+34 LRRIWWI
-41 GGITFFTTTVAL
+41 GGFTFFATTVAL
-53 VIAFL
+53 VMAFM

-92 PEEALVSLDYPTNL
+92 PQEALVSLDYPTNL

-123 KKIDRKQ
+123 KKISRRPI
-130 VNEIWKDLR
+130 NAIWKDLR
-139 ENFEVEWARSPTTG
+139 DNFEVEWVKSATTG

-163 GEDPTEVQ
+163 GQDPTEVQ

-179 TFVKYST
+179 TFVTYST

-238 EQVDELSKQKATI
+238 EQVDDLNKQKTTI

-258 KTLSK
+258 KTLST
-263 SLQQQLGISSEDA
+263 SLQQQLGISSADA

-302 INTQSVFTDKSVRV
+302 INAQSVFTDKSVRV
-316 ENLEERSRNVS
+316 ENLEERSRNVR

-340 FSTSVSINS
+340 FSTSVSIDS
-349 PILGDFQ
+349 PILSDFQ

-368 DTTNQIKA
+368 ETTNQIKA

-381 PSLSSERQQVDDT
+381 PSISSERQQVDDT
-394 VKKLPIIINQY
+394 VKKLPSIINQY

-461 RLNIILAGFGGGL
+461 RLNLILAGFGGGL

-484 EKYKDIFFSADDVED
+484 EKYKDVFFSADDVED

-511 YHNSVVSKSP
+511 YNTSVVSKSR
-521 PFSLKKSQQSKVS
+521 PFSLKKSQQSKAS

-540 KQASTS
+540 KQANTS
-546 QKLESLERLENDAT
+546 QKLESLERLENAAT

-569 KSLNNNSLPLNWLV
+569 KSWNNNSLPLNWLV

-680 SNLYVVASSTEDR
+680 SNLYVVASPTEDR
-693 ISSQHLWSKMEY
+693 ISSQHLWSRMEY
-705 IMSEFQERFD
+705 IMSELQERFD

-728 DVYFMTACTDGMLL
+728 DVYFMTSCTDGMLL

-753 AKKVLKKA
+753 TKKVLKKA
-761 SDLRLPLLGAIANFV
+761 TDLRLPLLGAIANFV
-776 EME
+776 EPE

>member
-8 PAIAESEEML
+8 PAIAETL
-18 SSSPKNNFWQM
+18 PSSPKNNFWQM
-29 FLRFF
+29 FIRFS
-34 LRRVWWI
+34 LRRIWWI
-41 GGITFFTTTVAL
+41 GGITFFTTTVGL

-58 KPSIYKGN
+58 RPSIYAGN

-92 PEEALVSLDYPTNL
+92 PQEALVSLDYPTNL

-123 KKIDRKQ
+123 KQISRRPI
-130 VNEIWKDLR
+130 NAIWKDLR
-139 ENFEVEWARSPTTG
+139 ENFEVEWVRSQTTG
-153 PTKIFKVSYK
+153 PTKIFKVTYK
-163 GEDPTEVQ
+163 GKDPTEVQ

-179 TFVKYST
+179 TFVKYSS

-238 EQVDELSKQKATI
+238 EQVDDLSKQKSTI

-258 KTLSK
+258 KTLST
-263 SLQQQLGISSEDA
+263 SLQQQLGISSQDA

-316 ENLEERSRNVS
+316 ESLEERSRNVS

-340 FSTSVSINS
+340 FSTSVSIDS
-349 PILGDFQ
+349 PILSDFQ

-394 VKKLPIIINQY
+394 VKKLPSIINQY
-405 TALEREIKLTE
+405 TALEREIKLAE
-416 EVLDKLLVQR
+416 EVLDKLLIQR

-455 SGEAPK
+455 TGDAPK

-474 LLSTLFTFFW
+474 LLSTLLAFFW

-511 YHNSVVSKSP
+511 YDTSVFSKSL
-521 PFSLKKSQQSKVS
+521 PFSLKKFQRSKAS
-534 KQPKIS
+534 KQPK
-540 KQASTS
+540 KS
-546 QKLESLERLENDAT
+546 QKLERLERLENVAT
-560 LAPSKNIAD
+560 RDLPKNIAD
-569 KSLNNNSLPLNWLV
+569 KSWNSNSPPSNWLV

-612 EPGDGQSLVALNLA
+612 EPGDGQSLIALNLA

-636 LLVDASGKKST
+636 LLVDASGKNST

-659 FNYLLTHNVDLES
+659 FNYLLTHNIDLES
-672 VIQEVPQN
+672 VIQQVPQN

-693 ISSQHLWSKMEY
+693 ISSQHLWSRMEY
-705 IMSEFQERFD
+705 IMSELQERFD

-728 DVYFMTACTDGMLL
+728 DVYFMTSCTDGMLL
-742 VVGVNKTKQSS
+742 VVGVNKTKQSA

-761 SDLRLPLLGAIANFV
+761 TDLRLPLLGAIANFV
-776 EME
+776 EIE

>member
-8 PAIAESEEML
+8 PAIAETEEML
-18 SSSPKNNFWQM
+18 PSSPKNNFWQM
-29 FLRFF
+29 FIRFS
-34 LRRVWWI
+34 LRRIWWI
-41 GGITFFTTTVAL
+41 GGITFFTTTVGL

-58 KPSIYKGN
+58 RPSIYAGN

-92 PEEALVSLDYPTNL
+92 PQEALVSLDYPTNL

-123 KKIDRKQ
+123 KQISRRPI
-130 VNEIWKDLR
+130 NAIWKDLR
-139 ENFEVEWARSPTTG
+139 ENFEVEWEWSQTTG
-153 PTKIFKVSYK
+153 PTKIFKVTYK
-163 GEDPTEVQ
+163 GKDPTEVQ

-179 TFVKYST
+179 TFVKYSS

-238 EQVDELSKQKATI
+238 EQVDDLSKQKSTI

-258 KTLSK
+258 KTLST
-263 SLQQQLGISSEDA
+263 SLQQQLGISSQDA

-316 ENLEERSRNVS
+316 ESLEERSRNVS

-340 FSTSVSINS
+340 FSTSVSIDS
-349 PILGDFQ
+349 PILSDFQ

-394 VKKLPIIINQY
+394 VKKLPSIINQY
-405 TALEREIKLTE
+405 TALEREIKLAE
-416 EVLDKLLVQR
+416 EVLDKLLIQR

-455 SGEAPK
+455 TGDAPK

-474 LLSTLFTFFW
+474 LLSTLLAFFW

-511 YHNSVVSKSP
+511 YDTSVFSKSL
-521 PFSLKKSQQSKVS
+521 PFSLKKFQRSKAS
-534 KQPKIS
+534 KQPK
-540 KQASTS
+540 KS
-546 QKLESLERLENDAT
+546 QKLERLERLENVAT
-560 LAPSKNIAD
+560 RDLPKNIAD
-569 KSLNNNSLPLNWLV
+569 KSWNSNSPPSNWLV

-601 PPLRAITISSI
+601 PPLRAITISSV
-612 EPGDGQSLVALNLA
+612 EAGDGQSLIALNLA

-636 LLVDASGKKST
+636 LLVDASGKNST

-659 FNYLLTHNVDLES
+659 FNYLLTHNIDLES
-672 VIQEVPQN
+672 VIQQVPQN

-693 ISSQHLWSKMEY
+693 ISSQHLWSRMEY
-705 IMSEFQERFD
+705 IMSELQERFD

-728 DVYFMTACTDGMLL
+728 DVYFMTSCTDGMLL
-742 VVGVNKTKQSS
+742 VVGVNKTKQSA

-761 SDLRLPLLGAIANFV
+761 TDLRLPLLGAIANFV
-776 EME
+776 EIE

>member
-1 MVENDLF
+1 VVENDLF
-8 PAIAESEEML
+8 PAIAETEEML
-18 SSSPKNNFWQM
+18 PSSPKNNFWQM
-29 FLRFF
+29 FIRFS
-34 LRRVWWI
+34 LRRIWWI
-41 GGITFFTTTVAL
+41 GGITFFTTTVGL

-58 KPSIYKGN
+58 RPSIYAGN

-92 PEEALVSLDYPTNL
+92 PQEALVSLDYPTNL

-123 KKIDRKQ
+123 KQISRRPI
-130 VNEIWKDLR
+130 NAIWKDLR
-139 ENFEVEWARSPTTG
+139 ENFEVEWVRSQTTG
-153 PTKIFKVSYK
+153 PTKIFKVTYK
-163 GEDPTEVQ
+163 GKDPTEVQ

-179 TFVKYST
+179 TFVKYSS

-238 EQVDELSKQKATI
+238 EQVDDLSKQKSTI

-258 KTLSK
+258 KTLST
-263 SLQQQLGISSEDA
+263 SLQQQLGISSQDA

-316 ENLEERSRNVS
+316 ESLEERSRNVS

-340 FSTSVSINS
+340 FSTSVSIDS
-349 PILGDFQ
+349 PILSDFQ

-394 VKKLPIIINQY
+394 VKKLPSIINQY
-405 TALEREIKLTE
+405 TALEREIKLAE
-416 EVLDKLLVQR
+416 EVLDKLLIQR

-455 SGEAPK
+455 TGDAPK

-474 LLSTLFTFFW
+474 LLSTLLAFFW

-511 YHNSVVSKSP
+511 YDTSVFSKSL
-521 PFSLKKSQQSKVS
+521 PFSLKKFQRSKAS
-534 KQPKIS
+534 KQPK
-540 KQASTS
+540 KS
-546 QKLESLERLENDAT
+546 QKLERLERLENVAT
-560 LAPSKNIAD
+560 RDLPKNIAD
-569 KSLNNNSLPLNWLV
+569 KSWNSNSPPSNWLV

-601 PPLRAITISSI
+601 PPLRAITISSV
-612 EPGDGQSLVALNLA
+612 EAGDGQSLIALNLA

-636 LLVDASGKKST
+636 LLVDASGKNST

-659 FNYLLTHNVDLES
+659 FNYLLTHNIDLES
-672 VIQEVPQN
+672 VIQQVPQN

-693 ISSQHLWSKMEY
+693 ISSQHLWSRMEY
-705 IMSEFQERFD
+705 IMSELQERFD

-728 DVYFMTACTDGMLL
+728 DVYFMTSCTDGMLL
-742 VVGVNKTKQSS
+742 VVGVNKTKQSA

-761 SDLRLPLLGAIANFV
+761 TDLRLPLLGAIANFV
-776 EME
+776 ELE

>member
-1 MVENDLF
+1 VVENDLS
-8 PAIAESEEML
+8 PAIAETEEML
-18 SSSPKNNFWQM
+18 PSPPKNNFWQM
-29 FLRFF
+29 SLRFC
-34 LRRVWWI
+34 LRRIWWI
-41 GGITFFTTTVAL
+41 GGFTFFATTVAL
-53 VIAFL
+53 VMAFM

-92 PEEALVSLDYPTNL
+92 PQEALVSLDYPTNL

-123 KKIDRKQ
+123 KKISRRPI
-130 VNEIWKDLR
+130 NAIWKDLR
-139 ENFEVEWARSPTTG
+139 DNFEVEWVKSATTG

-163 GEDPTEVQ
+163 GQDPTEVQ

-179 TFVKYST
+179 TFVTYST

-224 YDLVDPTAKNALLL
+224 YDLVDPTTKNALLL
-238 EQVDELSKQKATI
+238 EQVDDLTKQKTTI

-258 KTLSK
+258 KTLST
-263 SLQQQLGISSEDA
+263 SLQQQLGISSADA

-316 ENLEERSRNVS
+316 ENLEERSRNVR

-340 FSTSVSINS
+340 FSTSVSIDS
-349 PILGDFQ
+349 PILSDFQ

-368 DTTNQIKA
+368 ETTNQIKA

-381 PSLSSERQQVDDT
+381 PSISSERQQVDDT
-394 VKKLPIIINQY
+394 VKKLPSIINQY

-461 RLNIILAGFGGGL
+461 RLNLILAGFGGGL
-474 LLSTLFTFFW
+474 LLSVLLAFFW
-484 EKYKDIFFSADDVED
+484 EKYKDVFFSADDIED
-499 ILALPLFGRVPK
+499 ILALPLFGRVPQ
-511 YHNSVVSKSP
+511 YDTSVVSKSRT
-521 PFSLKKSQQSKVS
+521 FSVKKSQHSKVS
-534 KQPKIS
+534 KQPN
-540 KQASTS
+540 TS
-546 QKLESLERLENDAT
+546 RKSGPLERLKNVAT
-560 LAPSKNIAD
+560 LDPPNNIAN
-569 KSLNNNSLPLNWLV
+569 KSWNNNSIPLNWLI

-612 EPGDGQSLVALNLA
+612 EPGDGQSLIALNLA

-636 LLVDASGKKST
+636 LLVDASGKRST

-680 SNLYVVASSTEDR
+680 SNLYVVASPTEDR
-693 ISSQHLWSKMEY
+693 ISSQHLWSRMEY
-705 IMSEFQERFD
+705 IMSELQERFD

-728 DVYFMTACTDGMLL
+728 DVYFMTSCTDGMLL

-753 AKKVLKKA
+753 TKKVLKKA
-761 SDLRLPLLGAIANFV
+761 TDLRLPLLGAIANFV
-776 EME
+776 EPE

>member
-1 MVENDLF
+1 VVENDLF
-8 PAIAESEEML
+8 PAIAETEEML
-18 SSSPKNNFWQM
+18 PSSPKNNFWQM
-29 FLRFF
+29 FIRFS
-34 LRRVWWI
+34 LRRIWWI
-41 GGITFFTTTVAL
+41 GGITFFTTTVGL

-58 KPSIYKGN
+58 RPSIYAGN

-92 PEEALVSLDYPTNL
+92 PQEALVSLDYPTNL

-123 KKIDRKQ
+123 KQISRRPI
-130 VNEIWKDLR
+130 NAIWKDLR
-139 ENFEVEWARSPTTG
+139 ENFEVEWVRSQTTG
-153 PTKIFKVSYK
+153 PTKIFKVTYK
-163 GEDPTEVQ
+163 GKDPTEVQ

-179 TFVKYST
+179 TFVKYSS

-238 EQVDELSKQKATI
+238 EQVDDLSKQKSTI

-258 KTLSK
+258 KTLST
-263 SLQQQLGISSEDA
+263 SLQQQLGISSQDA

-316 ENLEERSRNVS
+316 ESLEERSRNVS

-340 FSTSVSINS
+340 FSTSVSIDS
-349 PILGDFQ
+349 PILSDFQ

-394 VKKLPIIINQY
+394 VKKLPSIINQY
-405 TALEREIKLTE
+405 TALEREIKLAE
-416 EVLDKLLVQR
+416 EVLDKLLIQR

-455 SGEAPK
+455 TGDAPK

-474 LLSTLFTFFW
+474 LLSTLLAFFW

-511 YHNSVVSKSP
+511 YDTSVFSKSL
-521 PFSLKKSQQSKVS
+521 PFSLKKFQRSKAS
-534 KQPKIS
+534 KQPK
-540 KQASTS
+540 KS
-546 QKLESLERLENDAT
+546 QKLERLERLENVAT
-560 LAPSKNIAD
+560 RDLPKNIAD
-569 KSLNNNSLPLNWLV
+569 KSWNSNSPPSNWLV

-601 PPLRAITISSI
+601 PPLRAITISSV
-612 EPGDGQSLVALNLA
+612 EAGDGQSLIALNLA

-636 LLVDASGKKST
+636 LLVDASGKNST

-659 FNYLLTHNVDLES
+659 FNYLLTHNIDLES
-672 VIQEVPQN
+672 VIQQVPQN

-693 ISSQHLWSKMEY
+693 ISSQHLWSRMEY
-705 IMSEFQERFD
+705 IMSELQERFD

-728 DVYFMTACTDGMLL
+728 DVYFMTSCTDGMLL
-742 VVGVNKTKQSS
+742 VVGVNKTKQSA

-761 SDLRLPLLGAIANFV
+761 TDLRLPLLGAIANL
-776 EME
+776 

>member
-8 PAIAESEEML
+8 PAIAETEETL
-18 SSSPKNNFWQM
+18 QQLPLYKTFFWK
-29 FLRFF
+29 FFIRFF
-34 LRRVWWI
+34 LRRIWWI
-41 GGITFFTTTVAL
+41 GGITFFTTTVVL

-92 PEEALVSLDYPTNL
+92 PQEALVSLDYPTNL

-123 KKIDRKQ
+123 KKISRRPI
-130 VNEIWKDLR
+130 NAIWKDLR
-139 ENFEVEWARSPTTG
+139 ENFEVEWVKSSTTG
-153 PTKIFKVSYK
+153 PTKIFRVTYK

-238 EQVDELSKQKATI
+238 EQVDELSKQKSTI

-461 RLNIILAGFGGGL
+461 RLNLILAGFGGGL
-474 LLSTLFTFFW
+474 LLSTLLAFFW
-484 EKYKDIFFSADDVED
+484 EKYKDVFFSAEDIED
-499 ILALPLFGRVPK
+499 ILALPVFGRVPK
-511 YHNSVVSKSP
+511 YDTSVVSKSR

-540 KQASTS
+540 KQPNKS
-546 QKLESLERLENDAT
+546 QKLESLERLENAAT
-560 LAPSKNIAD
+560 LAD
-569 KSLNNNSLPLNWLV
+569 KSWNNNSLPLNWLV

-612 EPGDGQSLVALNLA
+612 EPGDGQSLIALNLA

-647 LCHRLNLTGQKG
+647 LCHRFNLTGQKG
-659 FNYLLTHNVDLES
+659 FNYLLTHNIDLES

-680 SNLYVVASSTEDR
+680 SNLYVVASSTEDK

-705 IMSEFQERFD
+705 IMSELQERFD
-715 LVIYDLPHFNETT
+715 LVIYELPHFNETT
-728 DVYFMTACTDGMLL
+728 DVYFMTSCTDGMLL

-776 EME
+776 EIE

>member
-8 PAIAESEEML
+8 PAIAETEEML
-18 SSSPKNNFWQM
+18 PSSPKNNFWQM
-29 FLRFF
+29 FIRFS
-34 LRRVWWI
+34 LRRIWWI
-41 GGITFFTTTVAL
+41 GGITFFTTTVGL

-58 KPSIYKGN
+58 RPSIYAGN

-92 PEEALVSLDYPTNL
+92 PQEALVSLDYPTNL

-123 KKIDRKQ
+123 KQISRRPINA
-130 VNEIWKDLR
+130 VWKDLR
-139 ENFEVEWARSPTTG
+139 ENFEVEWVRSSATG
-153 PTKIFKVSYK
+153 PTKIFKVTYK

-179 TFVKYST
+179 TFVKYSS

-238 EQVDELSKQKATI
+238 EQVDDLSKQKSTI

-258 KTLSK
+258 KTLST
-263 SLQQQLGISSEDA
+263 SLQQQLGISSQDA

-316 ENLEERSRNVS
+316 ESLEERSRNVS

-340 FSTSVSINS
+340 FSTSVSIDS
-349 PILGDFQ
+349 PILSDFQ

-394 VKKLPIIINQY
+394 VKKLPSIINQY
-405 TALEREIKLTE
+405 TALEREIKLAE
-416 EVLDKLLVQR
+416 EVLDKLLIQR

-455 SGEAPK
+455 TGDAPK

-474 LLSTLFTFFW
+474 LLSTLLAFFW

-511 YHNSVVSKSP
+511 YDTSVFSKSL
-521 PFSLKKSQQSKVS
+521 PFSLKKFQRSKAS
-534 KQPKIS
+534 KQPK
-540 KQASTS
+540 KS
-546 QKLESLERLENDAT
+546 QKLERLERLENVAT
-560 LAPSKNIAD
+560 RDLPKNIAD
-569 KSLNNNSLPLNWLV
+569 KSWNSNSPPSNWLV

-601 PPLRAITISSI
+601 PPLRAITISSV
-612 EPGDGQSLVALNLA
+612 EAGDGQSLIALNLA

-636 LLVDASGKKST
+636 LLVDASGKNST

-659 FNYLLTHNVDLES
+659 FNYLLTHNIDLES
-672 VIQEVPQN
+672 VIQQVPQN

-693 ISSQHLWSKMEY
+693 ISSQHLWSRMEY
-705 IMSEFQERFD
+705 IMSELQERFD

-728 DVYFMTACTDGMLL
+728 DVYFMTSCTDGMLL
-742 VVGVNKTKQSS
+742 VVGVNKTKQSA

-761 SDLRLPLLGAIANFV
+761 TDLRLPLLGAIANFV
-776 EME
+776 EIE

>member
-8 PAIAESEEML
+8 PAIAETEEML
-18 SSSPKNNFWQM
+18 PSSPKNNFWQM
-29 FLRFF
+29 FIRFS
-34 LRRVWWI
+34 LRRIWWI
-41 GGITFFTTTVAL
+41 GGITFFTTTVGLA
-53 VIAFL
+53 IAFL
-58 KPSIYKGN
+58 KPSIYAGN

-92 PEEALVSLDYPTNL
+92 PQEALVSLDYPTNL

-123 KKIDRKQ
+123 KQISRRPINA
-130 VNEIWKDLR
+130 VWKDLR
-139 ENFEVEWARSPTTG
+139 ENFEVEWVRSSATG
-153 PTKIFKVSYK
+153 PTKIFKVTYK
-163 GEDPTEVQ
+163 GKDPTEVQ

-179 TFVKYST
+179 TFVKYSS

-238 EQVDELSKQKATI
+238 EQVDDLSKQKSTI

-258 KTLSK
+258 KTLST
-263 SLQQQLGISSEDA
+263 SLQQQLGISSQDA

-316 ENLEERSRNVS
+316 ESLEERSRNVS

-340 FSTSVSINS
+340 FSTSVSIDS
-349 PILGDFQ
+349 PILSDFQ

-394 VKKLPIIINQY
+394 VKKLPSIINQY
-405 TALEREIKLTE
+405 TALEREIKLAE
-416 EVLDKLLVQR
+416 EVLDKLLIQR

-455 SGEAPK
+455 TGDAPK

-474 LLSTLFTFFW
+474 LLSTLLAFFW

-511 YHNSVVSKSP
+511 YDTSVFSKSL
-521 PFSLKKSQQSKVS
+521 PFSLKKFQRSKAS
-534 KQPKIS
+534 KQPK
-540 KQASTS
+540 KS
-546 QKLESLERLENDAT
+546 QKLERLERLENVAT
-560 LAPSKNIAD
+560 RDLPKNIAD
-569 KSLNNNSLPLNWLV
+569 KSWNSNSPPSNWLV

-601 PPLRAITISSI
+601 PPLRAITISSV
-612 EPGDGQSLVALNLA
+612 EAGDGQSLIALNLA

-636 LLVDASGKKST
+636 LLVDASGKNST

-659 FNYLLTHNVDLES
+659 FNYLLTHNIDLES
-672 VIQEVPQN
+672 VIQQVPQN

-693 ISSQHLWSKMEY
+693 ISSQHLWSRMEY
-705 IMSEFQERFD
+705 IMSELQERFD

-728 DVYFMTACTDGMLL
+728 DVYFMTSCTDGMLL
-742 VVGVNKTKQSS
+742 VVGVNKTKQSA

-761 SDLRLPLLGAIANFV
+761 TDLRLPLLGAIANFV
-776 EME
+776 EIE

>member
-1 MVENDLF
+1 MVENDLS
-8 PAIAESEEML
+8 PAIAETEEML
-18 SSSPKNNFWQM
+18 PSPPKNNFWQM
-29 FLRFF
+29 SLRFC
-34 LRRVWWI
+34 LRRIWWI
-41 GGITFFTTTVAL
+41 GGFTFFATTVAL
-53 VIAFL
+53 AMAFR
-58 KPSIYKGN
+58 KPSIYQGN

-92 PEEALVSLDYPTNL
+92 PQEALVSLDYPTNL

-123 KKIDRKQ
+123 KKISRRPI
-130 VNEIWKDLR
+130 NAIWKDLR
-139 ENFEVEWARSPTTG
+139 DNFEVEWVKSATTG

-179 TFVKYST
+179 TFVTYST

-224 YDLVDPTAKNALLL
+224 YDLVDPTTKNALLL
-238 EQVDELSKQKATI
+238 EQVDDLTKQKTTI

-258 KTLSK
+258 KTLST
-263 SLQQQLGISSEDA
+263 SLQQQLGISSADA

-302 INTQSVFTDKSVRV
+302 INAQSVFTDKSVRV
-316 ENLEERSRNVS
+316 ENLEERSRNVR

-340 FSTSVSINS
+340 FSTSVSIDS
-349 PILGDFQ
+349 PILSDFQ

-368 DTTNQIKA
+368 ETTNQIKA

-381 PSLSSERQQVDDT
+381 PSISSERQQVDDT
-394 VKKLPIIINQY
+394 VKKLPSIINQY

-461 RLNIILAGFGGGL
+461 RLNLILAGFGGGL
-474 LLSTLFTFFW
+474 LLSVLLAFFW
-484 EKYKDIFFSADDVED
+484 EKYKDVFFSADDIED
-499 ILALPLFGRVPK
+499 ILALPLFGRVPQ
-511 YHNSVVSKSP
+511 YDTSVVSKSRT
-521 PFSLKKSQQSKVS
+521 FSVKKSQHSKVS
-534 KQPKIS
+534 KQPN
-540 KQASTS
+540 TS
-546 QKLESLERLENDAT
+546 RKSGPLERLKNVAT
-560 LAPSKNIAD
+560 LDPPNNIAN
-569 KSLNNNSLPLNWLV
+569 KSWNNNSIPLNWLI

-612 EPGDGQSLVALNLA
+612 EPGDGQSLIALNLA

-636 LLVDASGKKST
+636 LLVDASGKRST

-680 SNLYVVASSTEDR
+680 SNLYVVASPTEDR
-693 ISSQHLWSKMEY
+693 ISSQHLWSRMEY
-705 IMSEFQERFD
+705 IMSELQERFD

-728 DVYFMTACTDGMLL
+728 DVYFMTSCTDGMLL

-753 AKKVLKKA
+753 TKKVLKKA
-761 SDLRLPLLGAIANFV
+761 TDLRLPLLGAIANFV
-776 EME
+776 EPE